1 MRVLKDN
8 YTNSN
13 ANTKKTQNN
22 PYPRKMLCEHCR
34 SELEYE
40 KSDLR
45 MGFLGCYHLDCP
57 LCGRENM
64 IDCHEDN
71 ITLTKGNVEFP
82 VHFWHT
88 SVETG
93 AANSCNNENVR
104 ECINKAIQY
113 FRENKNE
120 YSWQT
125 CYGNLYIAVYRYE
138 GDKNYWVVVSNNYY
152 DTYIDFEAEDCPSY
166 MGVLEEF

>member
-13 ANTKKTQNN
+13 VNTKKTQAS
-22 PYPRKMLCEHCR
+22 PYPRKMLCKHCG

-57 LCGRENM
+57 LCGCENM

-82 VHFWHT
+82 VHFWHS
-88 SVETG
+88 SVEAG
-93 AANSCNNENVR
+93 AVKTCNNENVR
-104 ECINKAIQY
+104 KCINKAIEY
-113 FRENKNE
+113 FRENKN
-120 YSWQT
+120 
-125 CYGNLYIAVYRYE
+125 
-138 GDKNYWVVVSNNYY
+138 
-152 DTYIDFEAEDCPSY
+152 
-166 MGVLEEF
+166 